1 MDPED
6 PATLQ
11 IPLTVDAAR
20 HGFRLDRFLVS
31 RIVRLSRT
39 RVQEI
44 VAAGRVRRADTG
56 ELLLRPSQRMRAG
69 EALIVE
75 RPAPKEPPV
84 VMDYTVLHADAA
96 LLVIDKPAGLPVH
109 PSASYHRHT
118 LTQLMRTRLG
128 AGHGWEMAHRLDR
141 ETSGVMVL
149 GQRGDPAR
157 ALKRAFFARE
167 VEKVYWALC
176 HGCLEEQVRIDM
188 SIGPCKGSAIRIKM
202 GPRATDDDGLT
213 AATTVRPLARGV
225 HRGEPITLVEARP
238 ETGRQHQIRVHLAE
252 IGHPLIGDKLYG
264 LAEEKFLAIAD
275 GSRSLADL
283 GAELGLSR
291 HALHAASL
299 TLAHPHGGQ
308 RLRFTAP
315 WPAELAAI
323 LAVTSP

>member
-1 MDPED
+1 M
-6 PATLQ
+6 LQ

-20 HGFRLDRFLVS
+20 DGFRLDRFLVS
-31 RIVRLSRT
+31 RITRLSRT

-56 ELLLRPSQRMRAG
+56 EKLLRPALRLRAG
-69 EALIVE
+69 EALIID

-84 VMDYTVLHADAA
+84 VMDYAVLHADAA

-157 ALKRAFFARE
+157 ALKRAFFSRT

-176 HGCLEEQVRIDM
+176 HGCLEDPVRIDM
-188 SIGPCKGSAIRIKM
+188 PLGPAKSSAIRIKM
-202 GPRATDDDGLT
+202 GPRSLADEGLA
-213 AATTVRPLARGV
+213 AATRVRPLAFGE

-252 IGHPLIGDKLYG
+252 VGHALVGDKLYG
-264 LAEEKFLAIAD
+264 LPEEKFLAIAD
-275 GSRSLADL
+275 GSRSLAEL
-283 GAELGLSR
+283 GAELGLHR

-299 TLAHPHGGQ
+299 TFDHPADGR
-308 RLRFTAP
+308 RLCFTAP
-315 WPAELAAI
+315 WPAELAEI
-323 LAVTSP
+323 LSPSA